1 MKLTIETNVK
11 VSNDINY
18 HILSTPKH
26 FVFNDCKAF
35 NTYVKQ
41 IFEVS
46 YDLDMIKSICNNKE
60 PKNCDS
66 SLN

>member
-46 YDLDMIKSICNNKE
+46 YDLDMIK
-60 PKNCDS
+60 
-66 SLN
+66 